1 MEYSWVLSE
10 FVRGIP
16 INQAVEW
23 NDTWSWALLTML
35 TSGTTCGWVCSTP
48 RRSTVF
54 GWTLGRFNSS
64 WRCTSLCHS
73 AELPRANQ
81 RISLRMFKRKSA
93 VHTQSIFK
101 QSQCMLCK
109 GLTKACPPCVV
120 KPGRSPRYWLG
131 KAGPVAFFG
140 QGEGSQLEVAAWTK
154 LIEFPKQY
162 IGENSWYR
170 TTILQ
175 DVHTDTWWTHD
186 WPAPH
191 FWSKS
196 RLLMEDLPLR
206 LDYHRLHVPI
216 CPNPFSPFQGPPS
229 KSFKRCPQFNFNSI
243 HCCLLD
249 VISPPRLS
257 IHTHI
262 VYCIHAF
269 IYISWDCV
277 NFSSFFVWFLCGHI
291 YV

>member
-93 VHTQSIFK
+93 VHTQLS
-101 QSQCMLCK
+101 SPN
-109 GLTKACPPCVV
+109 ACCAKDWPRHVPRAWWNLAV
-120 KPGRSPRYWLG
+120 PWGIGSGRLGRWSFVGRERGASWKLQHGPNWLSFLSNRWKFLLQDYHSPRCPYRYMVNTRLTSTT
-131 KAGPVAFFG
+131 F
-140 QGEGSQLEVAAWTK
+140 LE
-154 LIEFPKQY
+154 PK
-162 IGENSWYR
+162 
-170 TTILQ
+170 
-175 DVHTDTWWTHD
+175 VVCWW
-186 WPAPH
+186 
-191 FWSKS
+191 
-196 RLLMEDLPLR
+196 R
-206 LDYHRLHVPI
+206 I
-216 CPNPFSPFQGPPS
+216 C
-229 KSFKRCPQFNFNSI
+229 
-243 HCCLLD
+243 H
-249 VISPPRLS
+249 
-257 IHTHI
+257 
-262 VYCIHAF
+262 
-269 IYISWDCV
+269 
-277 NFSSFFVWFLCGHI
+277 
-291 YV
+291 